1 MPSTREPRFIRQPK
15 SVHPV
20 CVLSASQKLRGLC
33 LKVVVREVVARKREG
48 EMRPPLSSSFLRG
61 SFSSRSSTS
70 DLTRETTH
78 VCARERVLREKKE
91 GKEKKKGEEKGKNA
105 AATSVDTSSSSSS
118 SSPRREARVLCA
130 LRFKAAFCLLIGG
143 VKGREATSSSSPS
156 LVVVVI
162 IDERFY
168 SRALFAGIK
177 DVNARHLASSR
188 GKSADSLSLG
198 CKFNETELP
207 FVASRHSEIA

>member
-20 CVLSASQKLRGLC
+20 CVLSASQKLRG